1 MIKHYQIFKET
12 INNVIQ
18 NSNLDIG
25 AAYFILKD
33 IFSEIEKAYYAQ
45 LNMEFIEEAKKT
57 ETDSNSMEGKK
68 ISNNSNC
75 NQINQNKKEWLNGW
89 FHYTINSKIYRR
101 FCKQ

>member
-33 IFSEIEKAYYAQ
+33 IFSVIEKAYYAQ

-75 NQINQNKKEWLNGW
+75 NQINQNKKE
-89 FHYTINSKIYRR
+89 
-101 FCKQ
+101 

>member
-1 MIKHYQIFKET
+1 MIKHYQILKET

-57 ETDSNSMEGKK
+57 ETDSNSMEEKK

-75 NQINQNKKEWLNGW
+75 NQINQNKKE
-89 FHYTINSKIYRR
+89 
-101 FCKQ
+101 

>member
-45 LNMEFIEEAKKT
+45 LNTEFIEEAKKT

-75 NQINQNKKEWLNGW
+75 NQINQNKKE
-89 FHYTINSKIYRR
+89 
-101 FCKQ
+101 